1 MGPGFGLIDGCRS
14 YPAVLAGVPCT
25 MGRFYPLASC
35 TVNPS
40 VPASLSESPP
50 KEPVSGACQPAELP
64 QTRQSK
70 GSKIQSVHF
79 KTKAEWVRSG
89 LICAANGHGTSAR
102 RLIHC
107 LGCKAKHS

>member
-1 MGPGFGLIDGCRS
+1 MGPGFGLIGGCRWH
-14 YPAVLAGVPCT
+14 PALLVGVPCS

-50 KEPVSGACQPAELP
+50 EEPVSGAWQPAELP

-70 GSKIQSVHF
+70 GTKIQSVCF
-79 KTKAEWVRSG
+79 KSGAEWVMSG
-89 LICAANGHGTSAR
+89 LI
-102 RLIHC
+102 
-107 LGCKAKHS
+107 